1 MSNVS
6 LMVSFLTEDVLEE
19 GVADQLTKGW
29 GTSVKATV
37 VGNASLSK
45 VEKNFER
52 WQGLKKD
59 LLENI
64 AKHKD
69 VVIDQNAFSSKAS
82 KLFNWRAIFLL
93 HSKYYSLI
101 TTSIKNNKMGELTN
115 FDMEAR
121 DIYKLFGN
129 PKKVSDLTKVV
140 NAFDNNMKTL
150 VALEKKHDAPAT
162 VRAILAGAI
171 GDFALAVNR
180 LIHAST

>member
-1 MSNVS
+1 M
-6 LMVSFLTEDVLEE
+6 EE
-19 GVADQLTKGW
+19 GVVDQLTKGW

-45 VEKNFER
+45 IEKNFER

-69 VVIDQNAFSSKAS
+69 VVIDQNAFSSKVS
-82 KLFNWRAIFLL
+82 KMGNWRAIFVL
-93 HSKYYSLI
+93 HSKYYPKI
-101 TTSIKNNKMGELTN
+101 TNAIKTSTMGDLSN
-115 FDMEAR
+115 FDMKAR
-121 DIYKLFGN
+121 DVYTLFGN

-140 NAFDNNMKTL
+140 NAFDNNFKTL
-150 VALEKKHDAPAT
+150 VTLEKKHGAPST
-162 VRAILAGAI
+162 VRVILAGAI

>member
-1 MSNVS
+1 MNNVS
-6 LMVSFLTEDVLEE
+6 LMVSFLTEDILEE
-19 GVADQLTKGW
+19 GVVDQLTKGW

-45 VEKNFER
+45 IEKNFGR
-52 WQGLKKD
+52 WQDLKKD

-69 VVIDQNAFSSKAS
+69 IVIDQNAFSSKTS
-82 KLFNWRAIFLL
+82 KMFNWRAIFVL
-93 HSKYYSLI
+93 HSKYYPKI
-101 TTSIKNNKMGELTN
+101 TNAIKTNNMGDLTN

-129 PKKVSDLTKVV
+129 PKKVSDLTKAV
-140 NAFDNNMKTL
+140 NAFDNNLKTL
-150 VALEKKHDAPAT
+150 VALEKKHGAPAT
-162 VRAILAGAI
+162 VRGILSGAI

>member
-1 MSNVS
+1 MNNVS
-6 LMVSFLTEDVLEE
+6 LMVSFLTEDTLEE
-19 GVADQLTKGW
+19 GVVDQFTKGW

-52 WQGLKKD
+52 WQDLKKD

-64 AKHKD
+64 QKHKD
-69 VVIDQNAFSSKAS
+69 VTIDQNAFSSKAS
-82 KLFNWRAIFLL
+82 KFFNWRAIFVL
-93 HSKYYSLI
+93 HSSYYPRI
-101 TTSIKNNKMGELTN
+101 VKSIKDNKLGDLTN

-140 NAFDNNMKTL
+140 NAFDNNFKTL
-150 VALEKKHDAPAT
+150 VALEKKHGSPAT
-162 VRAILAGAI
+162 VRGILAGAI

>member
-29 GTSVKATV
+29 GTSVKAAV

-64 AKHKD
+64 VKHKD
-69 VVIDQNAFSSKAS
+69 VLIDQNAFSSKAS
-82 KLFNWRAIFLL
+82 KLFNWRAIFVL
-93 HSKYYSLI
+93 HSKYYPKI
-101 TTSIKNNKMGELTN
+101 TNAIKTNNMGDLTN
-115 FDMEAR
+115 FDMETR
-121 DIYKLFGN
+121 DIYKLF
-129 PKKVSDLTKVV
+129 
-140 NAFDNNMKTL
+140 
-150 VALEKKHDAPAT
+150 
-162 VRAILAGAI
+162 R
-171 GDFALAVNR
+171 
-180 LIHAST
+180 